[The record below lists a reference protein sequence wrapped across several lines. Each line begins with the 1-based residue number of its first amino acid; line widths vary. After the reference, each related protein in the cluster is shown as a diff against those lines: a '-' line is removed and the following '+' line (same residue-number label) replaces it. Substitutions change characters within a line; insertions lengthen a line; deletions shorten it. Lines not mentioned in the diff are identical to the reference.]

1 MKLHFS
7 STLLLVNPTRTP
19 RAVGRMQKIL
29 KEARGIEV
37 VITTS
42 KQDFIERVRD
52 FPASSY
58 RYLLIWGGDGTAHDA
73 INALFSTT
81 AEDENRAPATLPMQ
95 QFKGIGFLRGGTGN
109 GIQDSYSVPYRL
121 RQQLEAYSDSI
132 QNDLT
137 LDVDLLEAREGA
149 RTVYGQLIGVGADAE
164 ILKKRDQFAT
174 VRRKGTEHLRSGFQY
189 YIRAGIRVLL
199 GKGFSQRE
207 KFKLRLRDGRYAF
220 SGPRVNAQFPFD
232 SLELQRSPFMIE
244 IGTRP
249 YYGKLLR
256 ICPDVVCN
264 DGSCDVYV
272 FDFRNRRDILGNAWY
287 IWTGR
292 HGRINRLRARSNR
305 AVIERYE
312 VQSLELTS
320 DNPFRY
326 HIDGELIESGEG
338 QDGETY
344 CLRIKVLPQTMRFI
358 VPRNFY
364 NIFHPFD
371 SQKG

>member
-1 MKLHFS
+1 MKLHFR

-19 RAVGRMQKIL
+19 RAVRRMQKIL
-29 KEARGIEV
+29 KDASGV
-37 VITTS
+37 DLVITTS
-42 KQDFIERVRD
+42 KEDFVERVRA
-52 FPASSY
+52 FTAGSY

-73 INALFSTT
+73 INALFSTSGADDGT
-81 AEDENRAPATLPMQ
+81 QASLPIE

-121 RQQLEAYSDSI
+121 RPQLEAFADSI

-137 LDVDLLEAREGA
+137 LDVDLLEARDGA

-164 ILKKRDQFAT
+164 ILKKRDQLAT
-174 VRRKGTEHLRSGFQY
+174 VRRNGQEHVRSGLRY
-189 YIRAGIRVLL
+189 YVRAGFRVLL
-199 GKGFSQRE
+199 GKGFSRRE
-207 KFKLRLRDGRYAF
+207 RFKLLLNDGRYAF
-220 SGPRVNAQFPFD
+220 SGLRVNAQFPFD
-232 SLELQRSPFMIE
+232 SLELTRSPFMIE

-264 DGSCDVYV
+264 NGACDVYV

-292 HGRINRLRARSNR
+292 HGRINRLRARTNR

-312 VQSLELTS
+312 VKSIELISET
-320 DNPFRY
+320 PFRY
-326 HIDGELIESGEG
+326 HIDGELVEPRAVRRGEP
-338 QDGETY
+338 Y
-344 CLRIKVLPQTMRFI
+344 RLNIRVLPQSMRFI
-358 VPRNFY
+358 VPRAFY
-364 NIFHPFD
+364 NIFHPFER
-371 SQKG
+371 